1 MTDVSPATEAF
12 TWNAATDQQ
21 LRTLW
26 ELGTSTKQIG
36 VEMGITK
43 NAAVGRAHR
52 LNLPARK
59 SPIPVRDMSKEQ
71 MQALTEARERKALA
85 AAEPSAS
92 PPAEPAAA
100 VQLAAVVPVAEATVS
115 LNPDWSAEELAL
127 LRGPH
132 SLEEVAALTGR
143 PIGGVLA
150 KKRGL
155 GLLARPVLEQEALVI
170 ATRQAPAVRVSSAT
184 PPPVAA
190 EPAEVLPFHRSC
202 QWPIGQEGRRHV
214 FCCEPVTRPGRS
226 YCAEHLA
233 LALEPIPRRTASAY
247 A

>member
-1 MTDVSPATEAF
+1 MTEALPMTEAF
-12 TWNAATDQQ
+12 AWTAATDQR

-26 ELGTSTKQIG
+26 DLGTSTKQIG

-59 SPIPVRDMSKEQ
+59 SPIPVRDMSEEQ
-71 MQALTEARERKALA
+71 MQALTAARERKASA
-85 AAEPSAS
+85 AAEPSAP
-92 PPAEPAAA
+92 PPAEPPAA
-100 VQLAAVVPVAEATVS
+100 VQLAAVVPIAAATAS
-115 LNPDWSAEELAL
+115 LNPDWSPEELAL

-132 SLEEVAALTGR
+132 SLEELAALTGR

-155 GLLARPVLEQEALVI
+155 GLLARPVLEQEAHVI
-170 ATRQAPAVRVSSAT
+170 ATQQAPAVRVLPAP

-190 EPAEVLPFHRSC
+190 APAEVFPFHRSC

-214 FCCEPVTRPGRS
+214 FCCEPVTRAGRS
-226 YCAEHLA
+226 YCAKHLA
-233 LALEPIPRRTASAY
+233 LAFQPIPRRTASAY